1 MLEAVRCINRDNFGI
16 QLDTAHLMNQRI
28 DIETAIYMLG
38 AKNIFNVHAK
48 DSDGLTRGNLP
59 CGSGCIDYNAVI
71 RALRDIGYAGNIS
84 IEVEFTDNPKRY
96 MKQAYDNLRQC
107 LNGTY

>member
-1 MLEAVRCINRDNFGI
+1 
-16 QLDTAHLMNQRI
+16 MNQRF

-48 DSDGLTRGNLP
+48 DSDGLNRGNLP
-59 CGSGCIDYNAVI
+59 CGSGLIDYTAVI
-71 RALRDIGYAGNIS
+71 RALRDIGYGGNIS

-96 MKQAYDNLRQC
+96 MKQALDHLRQC
-107 LNGTY
+107 LAGSY